1 MVAEVGVSAQRS
13 ANCSLAK
20 GQSLRED
27 AGMRHL
33 LLFVA
38 ALPWMVVLAS
48 PAQAGWYE
56 FWYGAKR
63 DHRQNHAWPEPFAA
77 RDRQAV
83 AAPFD
88 AMVRAG
94 WRSQTTLGTH
104 DFDPETQSLNEAGE
118 RRLRWMATQAPEPY
132 RTIYV
137 AQGRDQATA
146 ERRLESVQQALPRVL
161 GDQPVPPVVATVREP
176 RNWSADEVNTIE
188 RRLQS
193 SVPSPRLPDFKPA
206 GSLTQGQ

>member
-1 MVAEVGVSAQRS
+1 
-13 ANCSLAK
+13 
-20 GQSLRED
+20 
-27 AGMRHL
+27 MRHL
-33 LLFVA
+33 LLFVT

-146 ERRLESVQQALPRVL
+146 ERLEAFDPSAVTVAEGEEQARTDLEQHHKNHGHRSRPLLR
-161 GDQPVPPVVATVREP
+161 
-176 RNWSADEVNTIE
+176 SFI
-188 RRLQS
+188 
-193 SVPSPRLPDFKPA
+193 
-206 GSLTQGQ
+206 